1 MNGFYVFIVL
11 YVRKLGSYLEI
22 MCIFFCIFLEFS
34 IKDSLNVGIWREIF
48 KCYDV
53 DIFEIYK
60 LKIFLFIFFV

>member
-34 IKDSLNVGIWREIF
+34 IKDSLIVGI
-48 KCYDV
+48 
-53 DIFEIYK
+53 
-60 LKIFLFIFFV
+60 

>member
-34 IKDSLNVGIWREIF
+34 IKDSLIVGIWREIF
-48 KCYDV
+48 KC
-53 DIFEIYK
+53 
-60 LKIFLFIFFV
+60 